1 MKAKL
6 KTPAFQY
13 GFCILSF
20 LSALFFIK
28 LKVPFTGSGEITFY
42 FTEILGLALGA
53 FLIFYLFKNFKKLSK
68 EHKIIF
74 WTAFVS
80 QFVFLAIY
88 ACRVIL
94 SGIELK
100 SILVIESNLF
110 VISFMFMVLLGIVSS
125 RIVVRS
131 MTLFFTSLSVLSM
144 LLMFFVPASYTD
156 WSLFACDLF
165 YVSTFGNAIRTY
177 LVLICLPVS
186 VMDYLHSKNKLTA
199 ICLIAQIFSLTVCGM
214 VSGARINYLCIPL
227 VIVAVAIILVFFNNK
242 KKDIKMPATIVSVF
256 ALAVVF
262 VFFVSQFFFLI
273 YSQMM
278 RLDITKSVMNTL
290 NIEYIEL
297 FPSEDLADSE
307 KLNNMHNEMI
317 DQAESSAAQ
326 SSSSRRHMWSN
337 AFEDIKKA
345 PFFGEGLKQYEFDFG
360 SAVLVMQA
368 HNFVIEYLL
377 AFGLVGF
384 FFWAIMMMTPEYI
397 MLKKV
402 KFKFWRSAPLLLAFC
417 SMFLACIGAF
427 VQPYFLYPNIM
438 FFIFVMIGTY
448 YSEHEKEFSC
458 VNKNEENTCKIEAGE
473 SEDC

>member
-1 MKAKL
+1 
-6 KTPAFQY
+6 
-13 GFCILSF
+13 
-20 LSALFFIK
+20 
-28 LKVPFTGSGEITFY
+28 
-42 FTEILGLALGA
+42 
-53 FLIFYLFKNFKKLSK
+53 
-68 EHKIIF
+68 
-74 WTAFVS
+74 
-80 QFVFLAIY
+80 
-88 ACRVIL
+88 
-94 SGIELK
+94 
-100 SILVIESNLF
+100 
-110 VISFMFMVLLGIVSS
+110 
-125 RIVVRS
+125 
-131 MTLFFTSLSVLSM
+131 
-144 LLMFFVPASYTD
+144 
-156 WSLFACDLF
+156 
-165 YVSTFGNAIRTY
+165 
-177 LVLICLPVS
+177 
-186 VMDYLHSKNKLTA
+186 
-199 ICLIAQIFSLTVCGM
+199 
-214 VSGARINYLCIPL
+214 
-227 VIVAVAIILVFFNNK
+227 
-242 KKDIKMPATIVSVF
+242 
-256 ALAVVF
+256 
-262 VFFVSQFFFLI
+262 
-273 YSQMM
+273 
-278 RLDITKSVMNTL
+278 
-290 NIEYIEL
+290 
-297 FPSEDLADSE
+297 
-307 KLNNMHNEMI
+307 MHNEMI